1 MPRESK
7 ARKRK
12 MAGLVISVS
21 GIRGIVG
28 ESLTAEVALRFAQA
42 FGTYTKGGKIILAR
56 DPRPSGVLL
65 KSAAV
70 AGLLSTGC
78 EVIDLGLA
86 TTPTLTLATKE
97 LKAQG
102 GLAITGS
109 HNTAEWNALK
119 FFTPEGIYLN
129 TRELQKLLAI
139 YSRGNFLRAPWDEM
153 KTVRLYRGADRRHIS
168 KVLKVVD
175 KKAIRK
181 RHFRVAVDCCNG
193 AGGGATLMLLKELA
207 CRTSALYSE
216 PTGIFPHDPEPV
228 AKNLKDIARLVKEK
242 RCDVGFALDADGDRV
257 AIISDEGRPL
267 GEEHTLALAAAHI
280 LKKCPGPVVMN
291 LSTSRMTEDV
301 ASRMGLA
308 SYRAPVSELRVVE
321 RMKDVGAV
329 IGGEGNGGVIYPRV
343 HYARDSL
350 VAIALILEYM
360 AQSAQAISELAR
372 GLPRYFMLKTKMQMS
387 GVGGRRSDFLKVLTF
402 LKKKFKGERFDLS
415 DGLRIDWK
423 DEWAHI
429 RPSGTEPVIRIIT
442 EAKTKKR
449 ARELNAE
456 IQKIASQIMA
466 PHA

>member
-1 MPRESK
+1 MPK
-7 ARKRK
+7 AQKRK
-12 MAGLVISVS
+12 TAGLVISVS

-28 ESLTAEVALRFAQA
+28 ESLTPEVALRFAQA
-42 FGTYTKGGKIILAR
+42 FGTYTKGGKILLAR
-56 DPRPSGVLL
+56 DPRPSGVVL

-70 AGLLSTGC
+70 AGLLSSGC
-78 EVIDLGLA
+78 GVIDLRLA
-86 TTPTLTLATKE
+86 ATPTLALMTKE
-97 LKAQG
+97 LKARG
-102 GLAITGS
+102 GLVITGS

-139 YSRGNFLRAPWDEM
+139 YSKGNFLRVPYDEM
-153 KTVRLYRGADRRHIS
+153 KSVRLYRGADRRHIR

-175 KKAIRK
+175 KEAIK
-181 RHFRVAVDCCNG
+181 KKHFRVAIDSCNG
-193 AGGGATLMLLKELA
+193 AGGRATLMLLEELA
-207 CRTSALYSE
+207 CRTTPLYCA

-228 AKNLKDIARLVKEK
+228 ARNLDDISRLVKEK
-242 RCDVGFALDADGDRV
+242 RCDVGFALDADADRV

-267 GEEHTLALAAAHI
+267 GEEYTLALTAAHI

-301 ASRMGLA
+301 ASGMGLPTF
-308 SYRAPVSELRVVE
+308 RARVSELNVVE

-329 IGGEGNGGVIYPRV
+329 IGGEGNGGVIYPQI

-360 AQSAQAISELAR
+360 AQSGKDLSELAH
-372 GLPRYFMLKTKMQMS
+372 GLPRYFMLKTKMKCS
-387 GVGGRRSDFLKVLTF
+387 RSEARKVLAF

-449 ARELNAE
+449 ARGLNAE
-456 IQKIASQIMA
+456 VQKIAEQIIG
-466 PHA
+466 PRSS